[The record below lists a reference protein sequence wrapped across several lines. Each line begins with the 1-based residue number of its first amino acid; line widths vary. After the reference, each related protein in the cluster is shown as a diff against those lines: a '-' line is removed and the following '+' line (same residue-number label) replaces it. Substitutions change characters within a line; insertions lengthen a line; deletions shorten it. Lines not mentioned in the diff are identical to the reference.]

1 MRAAMP
7 AAPASTPAKPGAR
20 VGAAKF
26 LVLLDEALDAAL
38 LAAEE
43 LDDWTLAMAEEAL
56 LATDED
62 WAAARAAMERTAARE
77 NFILNGSLVGVC
89 LLLTVEV

>member
-1 MRAAMP
+1 MEDTVP
-7 AAPASTPAKPGAR
+7 
-20 VGAAKF
+20 
-26 LVLLDEALDAAL
+26 
-38 LAAEE
+38 
-43 LDDWTLAMAEEAL
+43 
-56 LATDED
+56 DED

>member
-20 VGAAKF
+20 VGAAKA
-26 LVLLDEALDAAL
+26 LELLEAALEAAL
-38 LAAEE
+38 LATEE

-56 LATDED
+56 LDTDAD